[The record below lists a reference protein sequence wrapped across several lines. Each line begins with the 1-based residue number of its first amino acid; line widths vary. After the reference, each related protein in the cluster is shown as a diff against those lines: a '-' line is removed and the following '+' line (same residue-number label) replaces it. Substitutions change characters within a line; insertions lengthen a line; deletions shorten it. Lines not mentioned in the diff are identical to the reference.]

1 MKLSLFGSGRRRS
14 ERSQLDAMQRWIEVT
29 DRSVEVNE
37 ALRRFLASRGV
48 RLKERSDY
56 RLIDASWSVAELK
69 SLSEQCALATEL
81 RSESESIEA
90 VLDDVK
96 GVESSQLESFVA
108 LSGVVRRALAEAERR
123 ARRAQF

>member
-1 MKLSLFGSGRRRS
+1 MKRSLFGLGRRRS

-29 DRSVEVNE
+29 DRSIEVNE

-48 RLKERSDY
+48 RLKERGDY
-56 RLIDASWSVAELK
+56 RLIDASWSVADLK
-69 SLSEQCALATEL
+69 SLNEQCALATEL

-90 VLDDVK
+90 RLDDVK
-96 GVESSQLESFVA
+96 AVESSQLESFVA

-123 ARRAQF
+123 ARRAQS

>member
-1 MKLSLFGSGRRRS
+1 MKRSLFGLGRRRS

-29 DRSVEVNE
+29 DRSIEVNE

-56 RLIDASWSVAELK
+56 RLIDASWSVADLK

-90 VLDDVK
+90 RLDDVK
-96 GVESSQLESFVA
+96 AVESSQLESFVA